1 MESNVGFYM
10 LKLKENEKLLVKP
23 ENVGKFMMIT
33 KFIRA
38 EYKQQLQPTIDEIQ
52 LKIILNKNPE
62 KDCNGFHSF

>member
-10 LKLKENEKLLVKP
+10 LKLKENEKSLVKP

-38 EYKQQLQPTIDEIQ
+38 EYKQ
-52 LKIILNKNPE
+52 
-62 KDCNGFHSF
+62 